1 MSTTTWSDV
10 QAKARVPGSAILE
23 RWRAEREDQRRSAVV
38 NNSNGRTEWIASSD
52 PQVVELLGAAR
63 AAAGVAVTPE
73 SAKRVSAV
81 YACVTRIAGG
91 ISQLPLLHY
100 ERVNGSRQQVVD
112 SPYWWLF
119 NESPHP
125 GWTSASMWEILT
137 QSFLLRESGFAYL
150 RRSKTGQLKEVVP
163 LPWEGVSLEK
173 YTVEDSYR
181 LKYFVNDGLRSY
193 GVDQDDMLH
202 IPGFGFDGLRAMSVI
217 QYAARNATGNAIAM
231 DEYSG
236 RFFAGGAHH
245 SIVLEAP
252 GKMSQTA
259 IDALQQAFVNKHSGL
274 PNAHR
279 FPLVLTEG
287 LKATE
292 VSITA
297 QDAQLLDARKFQVV
311 DIARAFG
318 VPPHLIGETSAST
331 SWGSGLEEMSR
342 AFMLY
347 TVQPHLRR
355 IEQELNRKIFRNPRF
370 YLEFDRDA
378 MLDGNNKAQSE
389 AFRSALGGPGTGPG
403 WMSVDEVRRKK
414 NLPPLGGAAAE
425 VFRPETLPPTAPGAE
440 APGTSDNQEGTTA

>member
-10 QAKARVPGSAILE
+10 QAKARTPGSAILKQ
-23 RWRAEREDQRRSAVV
+23 WRAEREAARGMASIQ
-38 NNSNGRTEWIASSD
+38 NNGNGRTEWIASSD
-52 PQVVELLGAAR
+52 PQVIELLGSTR
-63 AAAGVAVTPE
+63 AAAGVAVTAE
-73 SAKRVSAV
+73 TAKRVSAV

-100 ERVNGSRQQVVD
+100 ERIDGGRQRVED

-119 NESPHP
+119 NESPHA
-125 GWTSASMWEILT
+125 GWTSASMWEIIT
-137 QSFLLRESGFAYL
+137 QSFLLRESGFAFM
-150 RRSKTGQLKEVVP
+150 RRNKLGQIKEVVP
-163 LPWEGVSLEK
+163 LPWEGVTPEK
-173 YTVEDSYR
+173 EKSDDSYR
-181 LKYFVNDGLRSY
+181 LKYYVNDGLRAY

-236 RFFAGGAHH
+236 RFFSGGSHH

-252 GKMSQTA
+252 AKMTETQ
-259 IDALQQAFVNKHSGL
+259 INALQAAYANKYSGIE
-274 PNAHR
+274 NAHR
-279 FPLVLTEG
+279 LPLVLTEG
-287 LKATE
+287 LKAKE
-292 VSITA
+292 VSISA
-297 QDAQLLDARKFQVV
+297 QDAQLLEARKFQVV

-355 IEQELNRKIFRNPRF
+355 IEQELNRKIFRTSKF

-389 AFRSALGGPGTGPG
+389 AFSAALGGPGSGPG
-403 WMSVDEVRRKK
+403 WMTVDEVRRKK
-414 NLPPLGGAAAE
+414 NLPPMGGSSAE
-425 VFRPETLPPTAPGAE
+425 LFRPESKATA
-440 APGTSDNQEGTTA
+440 APKTA